1 MVITKNLMV
10 RENKMKLKKLRL
22 IKGPTINNIIEID
35 PLEIEEINFK
45 LYKLEDMIEIK
56 TLEETYELKRTNIL
70 WVHWQYNL
78 KLLRTI
84 FDIEE

>member
-1 MVITKNLMV
+1 
-10 RENKMKLKKLRL
+10 MKLKKLRL